1 MTSSSVWVWGARK
14 DVSENSTWTCRIT
27 RVEQSPFAGESPL
40 VSSLSSV
47 LCTSCGTI
55 YLSRN
60 NRTPLLRPDYELL
73 WKAAC
78 RGALTL
84 YPTAGKACPSNTH
97 CPGTT
102 RAQIRGSETR
112 EEKGALKKRNGP
124 DPGESDYIPMD
135 VFRGW
140 RHQSKQAGQSLV
152 GKTERPT
159 SAVSMPTFLLFLALR
174 VGHHRDAITLTTN
187 TAS

>member
-14 DVSENSTWTCRIT
+14 DVSENSTRTCRIT
-27 RVEQSPFAGESPL
+27 RVEQSPFARESPL

-47 LCTSCGTI
+47 LCTSRGAI

-60 NRTPLLRPDYELL
+60 NHTPLLRPDYELL
-73 WKAAC
+73 WKAAR

-102 RAQIRGSETR
+102 QAQISSSE
-112 EEKGALKKRNGP
+112 KKRKRCLEETDRTGP
-124 DPGESDYIPMD
+124 
-135 VFRGW
+135 W
-140 RHQSKQAGQSLV
+140 
-152 GKTERPT
+152 
-159 SAVSMPTFLLFLALR
+159 R
-174 VGHHRDAITLTTN
+174 VGIHPNGSISG
-187 TAS
+187 TATPIRAGWSVTRR